1 MADKL
6 NTGKWANIIKVRA
19 IAAAIAGYEAEALD
33 IQFDRPM
40 YGNFPATDKTEW
52 EPPDDSTIE
61 KIILKTFEKDLPFAI
76 TKYDTKYAKALDY
89 RWSKKFGIGGWP
101 NCILISNNK
110 LVLTQ
115 FRNEVDLRALV
126 QATGL
131 HLILDDHNCEGVNEK
146 FAKEYQ
152 LKKPVLSSEIYFI
165 NTEGFLTKG
174 QIYLGIQH
182 EVIAGADKLRQQIKK
197 L

>member
-6 NTGKWANIIKVRA
+6 NTGKWATIIKVRA
-19 IAAAIAGYEAEALD
+19 IAAAIAGYEEEALD
-33 IQFDRPM
+33 IQLDRQPQ
-40 YGNFPATDKTEW
+40 GDFLAADKTEW

-61 KIILKTFEKDLPFAI
+61 NIIRKTFGKDLPFAI
-76 TKYDTKYAKALDY
+76 TKYDTKYAQALDY
-89 RWSKKFGIGGWP
+89 RWSKSYGIGGWP
-101 NCILISNNK
+101 NCVLISNNR

-115 FRNEVDLRALV
+115 FRNEVNFRAQV
-126 QATGL
+126 HATGL
-131 HLILDDHNCEGVNEK
+131 HLILDDHNCKGINEK
-146 FAKEYQ
+146 FAKEYR

-174 QIYLGIQH
+174 QIYNGITH